1 MSDQSVESLS
11 ALMDGEVNDFE
22 FRRTLDRVAEDPEL
36 AQKWRRYQVASS
48 ALRREDT
55 SGAGLDI
62 SAAVMTAL
70 DEDSHKMQPVEWEA
84 ETTASSVTADQDK
97 ERYSFWKPLSSMA
110 VAASVTAMVIL
121 GVQNFQ
127 ASAPAQLADN
137 RPDYVL
143 PGVSASSDVMRARY
157 GQSSLSEPQGNEPEI
172 IRLSQGLD
180 RYISQHQHLL
190 GQSQPAW
197 QTRWMPKGFS
207 PVRHEVMP
215 QAEVMVYSDGR
226 YAVSVCVEDYGRQ
239 SVPEGVAQSDNM
251 VAVGKRKGDHF
262 VTVVG
267 DVPMMI
273 AERIAASV
281 SEIN

>member
-70 DEDSHKMQPVEWEA
+70 DDEA
-84 ETTASSVTADQDK
+84 TEAKPAGWNTESPAPAAATEVK

-127 ASAPAQLADN
+127 ATAPVQLADN

-143 PGVSASSDVMRARY
+143 PGAAASSDVMRARY
-157 GQSSLSEPQGNEPEI
+157 GQASISAPLGAEPEI
-172 IRLSQGLD
+172 IRLSQGLN
-180 RYISQHQHLL
+180 RYIAQHQHML
-190 GQSQPAW
+190 GQSEPEW
-197 QTRWMPKGFS
+197 QTAWMPKGFS

-239 SVPEGVAQSDNM
+239 SMPEGAAQSDQI
-251 VAVGKRKGDHF
+251 VAVGKRVGDHF

-281 SEIN
+281 TGIN

>member
-22 FRRTLDRVAEDPEL
+22 FRRTLDRLAEDPEL

-55 SGAGLDI
+55 SSAGLDI

-70 DEDSHKMQPVEWEA
+70 DDEEIAVQPEPAVA
-84 ETTASSVTADQDK
+84 EEKKVVADKNDG
-97 ERYSFWKPLSSMA
+97 RYSFWKPLSSMA

-121 GVQNFQ
+121 GVQKFQ
-127 ASAPAQLADN
+127 GTAPVQLADN

-143 PGVSASSDVMRARY
+143 PGVSASSEVMRARY
-157 GQSSLSEPQGNEPEI
+157 GQTAISAPAGNEPEI
-172 IRLSQGLD
+172 IRLSQGLN
-180 RYISQHQHLL
+180 RYITQHQHLL
-190 GQSQPAW
+190 GQSAPEW
-197 QTRWMPKGFS
+197 QTGWMPRGFS

-226 YAVSVCVEDYGRQ
+226 YAVSVCVEKYGRQ
-239 SVPEGVAQSDNM
+239 SVPEGVAQSDQM
-251 VAVGKRKGDHF
+251 VAVGKRMGDHF

-281 SEIN
+281 TEIN